1 MRRKMRISC
10 LYILFNTKLNNTQK
24 RYTYRSSRN
33 RSRSKSRGR
42 GRGSS
47 TASCRHQLWQSGILL
62 LEIKR
67 KVAILCLD
75 IISLKKL

>member
-24 RYTYRSSRN
+24 SYTYRSRG
-33 RSRSKSRGR
+33 RSR

-47 TASCRHQLWQSGILL
+47 TASCRHQLWKSGILL

-67 KVAILCLD
+67 KVAILCLY